1 MGETDP
7 TRLLLEIKG
16 DLGETFG
23 IVSEL
28 RTALAEH
35 RHEDRADLHEVKQQ
49 LAAIEARQAHAQ
61 GVAAARRH
69 GDTGRL
75 TVWAA
80 AVSAAV
86 SGLTGWLVSHWA
98 GH

>member
-1 MGETDP
+1 MREEQ
-7 TRLLLEIKG
+7 RLLLEIKG

-35 RHEDRADLHEVKQQ
+35 RQEDRAALSEVKER
-49 LAAIEARQAHAQ
+49 LVEIEARQAHAQ
-61 GVAAARRH
+61 GAAAARRH
-69 GDTGRL
+69 GEGGRL
-75 TVWAA
+75 ALWAGG
-80 AVSAAV
+80 VSAAV

>member
-1 MGETDP
+1 
-7 TRLLLEIKG
+7 LEIKG

-23 IVSEL
+23 IVSQL

-35 RHEDRADLHEVKQQ
+35 RQEDRADLREVKER
-49 LAAIEARQAHAQ
+49 LGEIETRQAHAQ
-61 GVAAARRH
+61 GATAARRH

-75 TVWAA
+75 ALWAGG
-80 AVSAAV
+80 VSAAV
-86 SGLTGWLVSHWA
+86 SGLTGWILSHWT

>member
-1 MGETDP
+1 MHDEQ
-7 TRLLLEIKG
+7 RLLLEIKG

-35 RHEDRADLHEVKQQ
+35 RQEDRDNFQEVKER
-49 LAAIEARQAHAQ
+49 LGEIEARQAHAQ
-61 GVAAARRH
+61 GAAAARRH
-69 GDTGRL
+69 GDMGRL
-75 TVWAA
+75 ALWAGG
-80 AVSAAV
+80 VSAAV
-86 SGLTGWLVSHWA
+86 SGFSGWLLSHWS

>member
-1 MGETDP
+1 MHDEQ
-7 TRLLLEIKG
+7 RLLLEIKG

-35 RHEDRADLHEVKQQ
+35 RQEDRADLHEVKER
-49 LAAIEARQAHAQ
+49 LTEIEARQAHAQ
-61 GVAAARRH
+61 GAAAARRH

-75 TVWAA
+75 TLWAG

-86 SGLTGWLVSHWA
+86 SGLTGWLFSHWT